1 MNVSGART
9 GISRQPQKI
18 HFFCGGFIPGA
29 YRGVVGATS
38 AVGVQ
43 LERGPDR
50 SSATLPSL
58 AEGAD
63 ERQRHYSAALV
74 DEYTATD
81 KNTDVERAYT
91 ATQGQYLAFIY
102 YDTKLH
108 GVPPAARTRSL
119 WPTAR
124 TRVKNDGWE
133 WIGFLVPNLLS

>member
-1 MNVSGART
+1 M
-9 GISRQPQKI
+9 
-18 HFFCGGFIPGA
+18 
-29 YRGVVGATS
+29 VGATRD
-38 AVGVQ
+38 VRVQ
-43 LERGPDR
+43 FDA
-50 SSATLPSL
+50 SATLPSL
-58 AEGAD
+58 VEGAD

>member
-29 YRGVVGATS
+29 YRGVVGATRD
-38 AVGVQ
+38 VRVQ
-43 LERGPDR
+43 LGGQFDA
-50 SSATLPSL
+50 SATSPSL
-58 AEGAD
+58 VEGAD

-124 TRVKNDGWE
+124 TRVKNDGRE
-133 WIGFLVPNLLS
+133 WIGFLAPNLLS

>member
-29 YRGVVGATS
+29 YRGVVGATRD
-38 AVGVQ
+38 VRVQ
-43 LERGPDR
+43 LGGQFDA
-50 SSATLPSL
+50 SATSPSL
-58 AEGAD
+58 VEGAD

-81 KNTDVERAYT
+81 KNIDVERAHT

-124 TRVKNDGWE
+124 TRVKNDGRE
-133 WIGFLVPNLLS
+133 WIGFLAPNLLS